1 MLGVIDLITSQW
13 DFFAGL
19 LLNHFKI
26 SAISVLMASILG
38 IAIGILISEHDRFA
52 SFVLGIVNIVYTI
65 PAIALLGVLIS
76 FTGIGDTTAIIAL
89 TVYGLLPMV
98 RNTYTGIK
106 NIDPGI
112 VEAAEAMG
120 STKSQI
126 LYKIKLPLAISV
138 LMSGLRNMVTMT
150 IALAGIASFVGAGG
164 LGVAIYRGIST
175 NSATMILAGSILVAL
190 LALICDFLLGLV
202 EKYLIKHRRFS
213 KRIKIVFVS
222 IVCILLAVFGIFAY
236 AKKTNTVHI
245 ASKPVTEGYIMGEIL
260 SLLVQENTDLDV
272 ELTQGVG
279 GGTANIHPGMEKGDF
294 DMYTEYT
301 GTAWQIV
308 LKNENPYDESMF
320 NKLQSQYNKKYDMSW
335 VGMYGFNNSYSI
347 AIRKDLA
354 EKYKIK
360 TYSDLAKHSS
370 EFIFGAEYDFFERE
384 DGFKAISKAYDFKF
398 KSEKDMD
405 NGLKYEAIKKK
416 EIDAMTVFTTDG
428 QLTDPNIVV
437 LKDDKKFYPSYKA
450 GTLIRNETL
459 RKHPELKRVLK
470 KLEGKI
476 SEEKMAQMNNDVETN
491 KKKPR
496 DVARKFLKEA
506 GLLEVKK

>member
-1 MLGVIDLITSQW
+1 MFEVIELITSQS
-13 DFFAGL
+13 DFFAEL

-26 SAISVLMASILG
+26 SAISVLMACILG
-38 IAIGILISEHDRFA
+38 IVIGILISEHDRFA
-52 SFVLGIVNIVYTI
+52 NIILGIVNIVYTI

-126 LYKIKLPLAISV
+126 LYKIKLPLATPV

-175 NSATMILAGSILVAL
+175 NSSVMILAGSILVAL
-190 LALICDFLLGLV
+190 LALLCDFLLGLV
-202 EKYLIKHRRFS
+202 EKRLIKHKKFS
-213 KRIKIVFVS
+213 KRTKILSVL
-222 IVCILLAVFGIFAY
+222 IVCLSILSLAIYNFNKEA
-236 AKKTNTVHI
+236 NTIHI
-245 ASKPVTEGYIMGEIL
+245 ASKPTTEGYIMGEMMAALIE
-260 SLLVQENTDLDV
+260 ENTDLDV
-272 ELTQGVG
+272 KITQGVG
-279 GGTANIHPGMEKGDF
+279 GGTGNIQPGMLKGDF
-294 DMYTEYT
+294 DLYTEYT

-308 LKNENPYDESMF
+308 LKRKDEYTESKFDILKKEYD
-320 NKLQSQYNKKYDMSW
+320 KKYKIAW
-335 VGMYGFNNSYSI
+335 KGLYGFNNTYGI
-347 AIRKDLA
+347 AVRKDLA
-354 EKYKIK
+354 EKYNLR
-360 TYSDLAKHSS
+360 TYSDLSKYSS
-370 EFIFGAEYDFFERE
+370 EFVFGAEYDFFERE
-384 DGFKAISKAYDFKF
+384 DGFNAIRDAYDFKF

-405 NGLKYEAIKKK
+405 NGLKYEALKKK
-416 EIDAMTVFTTDG
+416 EIDAMTIFTTDG

-437 LKDDKKFYPSYKA
+437 LEDDKKFYPSYKA
-450 GTLIRNETL
+450 GTVVRTEVLKN
-459 RKHPELKRVLK
+459 HPELEDLLMKM
-470 KLEGKI
+470 ENKI
-476 SEEKMAQMNNDVETN
+476 SEDKMSQMNNDVETG